1 MGFDVIDGELWDEE
15 TGEYA
20 GPASGWI
27 SGDETPEDLAL
38 LVMRKRM
45 DIEANILAEKAKM
58 DAVVE
63 NFRKM
68 IGKHQ
73 ARLEWLEHQYNAQ
86 LQDYAMSQLPRKADG
101 TLKAKTWTCPFGT
114 VAFRTVAPKV
124 AVEAEET
131 ALEWARKN
139 CPAAIKLKESI
150 LVSQLP
156 EPIRTAMLEHPEDAK
171 KAGFVVHEETQAVT
185 IKTIGDK

>member
-1 MGFDVIDGELWDEE
+1 MIDGELWDEE

-20 GPASGWI
+20 GPASSLI
-27 SGDETPEDLAL
+27 RGDETPEDLAL

-45 DIEANILAEKAKM
+45 DIETNILAEKAKM
-58 DAVVE
+58 EAVME

-73 ARLEWLEHQYNAQ
+73 ARLEWLEMHYGKELEA
-86 LQDYAMSQLPRKADG
+86 YAMSQLPRKADG
-101 TLKAKTWTCPFGT
+101 TFKVKTWTCPYGT

-124 AVEAEET
+124 AVESEDV
-131 ALEWARKN
+131 ALDWARKN

-156 EPIRTAMLEHPEDAK
+156 EPIKTAMLEHPEDAK

-185 IKTIGDK
+185 IKTIG

>member
-1 MGFDVIDGELWDEE
+1 MGFEIIDGELWDEQ

-27 SGDETPEDLAL
+27 KGNESPEDLAL

-45 DIEANILAEKAKM
+45 DVEASIMAERAKM
-58 DAVVE
+58 DAIVE
-63 NFRKM
+63 NFRKL
-68 IGKHQ
+68 IGKHT
-73 ARLEWLEHQYNAQ
+73 ARLEWLEAQYNAQ

-101 TLKAKTWTCPFGT
+101 TLRSKTWTCPYGT
-114 VAFRTVAPKV
+114 VGFRTVAPRV
-124 AVEAEET
+124 AVESEDV
-131 ALEWARKN
+131 ALAWARKN

-156 EPIRTAMLEHPEDAK
+156 DPIKSAMLEHPADAL
-171 KAGFVVHEETQAVT
+171 KAGFVVHPEAQAVT
-185 IKTIGDK
+185 IKTV